1 MNDDIMTGQDFKT
14 VAAVVLLEATAPA
27 IANAANV
34 NAGKIL
40 AETRFTFLCISLY
53 FYHFAIVFAYFLHGF
68 IREATRIVI
77 RGFTTSL

>member
-34 NAGKIL
+34 NTGKIL
-40 AETRFTFLCISLY
+40 AETRFTFLCAKY

-68 IREATRIVI
+68 IREATRIV
-77 RGFTTSL
+77 RRSFTNSL